1 MNFFTIKDLENL
13 SGIKAHTIRMW
24 EQRYDFLK
32 PQRTES
38 NIRYY
43 DAHELKKMLNIALLN
58 KFGYRVSHIAKMSE
72 AERKEKL
79 LNLTMPRACEER
91 FVTELVSAM
100 TEIDLPRFEEVLDNY
115 ILSKGLHRA
124 VQQVIFPFLEKISM
138 LWVTGH
144 VDPVQEHLASG
155 IIREKL
161 IVAIESAYSRLEKNL
176 TFLLFLPEGEF
187 HELGLLYVYYLLKS
201 KGIRVFYLGA
211 NIAVEEAASLLSR
224 KKIDYVFVH
233 LTSVTNNFN
242 PDRFLEDLTHYF
254 DGLPVILSGAMIR
267 QLNPDHLSPKLICK
281 QPFSEAIAYLNT
293 L

>member
-43 DAHELKKMLNIALLN
+43 DSHELKKMLNIALLN

-79 LNLTMPRACEER
+79 LSLTVPKACEER

-115 ILSKGLHRA
+115 ILSKGLNRA
-124 VQQVIFPFLEKISM
+124 VQHVIFPFLEKIGL

-144 VDPVQEHLASG
+144 VDPVQEHLVSG

-176 TFLLFLPEGEF
+176 SFLLFLPEGEF

-201 KGIRVFYLGA
+201 KGVRVYYLGA
-211 NIAVEEAASLLSR
+211 NISIEEAASLLPR
-224 KKIDYVFVH
+224 KKIDYAFIH
-233 LTSVTNNFN
+233 LTSVTNSFN
-242 PDRFLEDLTHYF
+242 PDRFLEDLTHHF
-254 DGLPVILSGAMIR
+254 RGLPIILSGSMTR
-267 QLNPDHLSPKLICK
+267 QLNTDHLPPEFICK
-281 QPFSEAIAYLNT
+281 QQFSEAIAYLSN